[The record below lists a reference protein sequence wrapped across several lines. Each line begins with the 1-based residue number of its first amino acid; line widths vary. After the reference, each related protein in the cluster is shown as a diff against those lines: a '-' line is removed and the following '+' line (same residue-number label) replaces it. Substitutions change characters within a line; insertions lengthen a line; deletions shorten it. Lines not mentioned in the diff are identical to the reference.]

1 MPEIGI
7 SHTEAMILRPWPR
20 NKVVHSSLAMAIL
33 ALQSLAVPH
42 QGTQDAWTY
51 IPHT

>member
-1 MPEIGI
+1 
-7 SHTEAMILRPWPR
+7 MILWLWPC
-20 NKVVHSSLAMAIL
+20 NKVVHSSLAMAIV

-42 QGTQDAWTY
+42 QGTQDARTY